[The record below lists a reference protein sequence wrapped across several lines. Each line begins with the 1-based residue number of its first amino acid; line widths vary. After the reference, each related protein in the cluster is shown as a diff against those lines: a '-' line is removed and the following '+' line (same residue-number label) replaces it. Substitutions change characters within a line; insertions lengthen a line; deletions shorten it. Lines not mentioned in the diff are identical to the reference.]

1 MATTLAATGA
11 TMDAR
16 EWRTWPSALRPRAAD
31 ELTRLRLHDEAERCL
46 SDCVRDAA
54 NDPRILY
61 NWASALT
68 AVGRLEDA
76 EAAYDRVIAL
86 APGDADAYYNRAT
99 LRRQTQVR
107 NHIPEIEARLRAT
120 AAGEPAM
127 IALSYALAKELEDV
141 GEYSQSFA
149 ALRRGADARRARLS
163 YRVADDID
171 TMAQIEHHFGP
182 TPIERR
188 RRGHADRRMVFVF
201 GLPRSGTTL
210 VDRILSSHSGVRS
223 RGESS
228 DLALA
233 VTRCAGVARSK
244 PELIRAAAL
253 IEPERLGVEYCSR
266 VDGDAAV
273 RVVDKTP
280 SNFLYLGLIATAL
293 PDAVLIHVRRNCRD
307 VCYAMY
313 KTLFRMAYP
322 FSYDLTD
329 LARYYAAYARLM
341 AHWRSVLGDR
351 ITEVD
356 YETLVGDPDTESR
369 RLIRACG
376 IDWEIGC
383 ADFHR
388 NPAPSLTASAGQ
400 VRLPIYTS
408 SVGLWRRYAREL
420 EPLIETLRLAGVEF
434 E

>member
-1 MATTLAATGA
+1 
-11 TMDAR
+11 MDAR
-16 EWRTWPSALRPRAAD
+16 EWQTWPSALRPRAAE
-31 ELTRLRLHDEAERCL
+31 ELSRNRLHDEAVRCL
-46 SDCVRDAA
+46 AACVRDAPD
-54 NDPRILY
+54 DPRIIY

-99 LRRQTQVR
+99 LRRQTRIR
-107 NHIPEIEARLRAT
+107 NHVPEIETRLRAT
-120 AAGEPAM
+120 AGGDPAT
-127 IALSYALAKELEDV
+127 IALNYTLAKELEDV
-141 GEYSQSFA
+141 EEYPRSFA
-149 ALRRGADARRARLS
+149 ALKRGADARRARLS
-163 YRVADDID
+163 YRVADDIE
-171 TMAQIEHHFGP
+171 TMAQIAHHVGQ
-182 TPIERR
+182 TDVERGC
-188 RRGHADRRMVFVF
+188 RGHPDRRMVFVF

-233 VTRCAGVARSK
+233 VTRCAGGARGR
-244 PELIRAAAL
+244 PELIRLAAL
-253 IEPERLGVEYCSR
+253 IEPQRLGAEYCSR
-266 VDGDAAV
+266 VGADAAV
-273 RVVDKTP
+273 RIIDKTP
-280 SNFLYLGLIATAL
+280 SNFLYLGLIAAAL

-351 ITEVD
+351 IIEID
-356 YETLVGDPDTESR
+356 YETLVGDPETESR

-376 IDWEIGC
+376 LDWESGC
-383 ADFHR
+383 TDFHR
-388 NPAPSLTASAGQ
+388 NPTPSLTASAAQ

-420 EPLIETLRLAGVEF
+420 EPLIATLRAAGVES